1 MKKDELIKH
10 LENVTGEKF
19 TKDVEWMEYQRRQG
33 NSDLEAYKNGSGD
46 RLVFGDTMATL
57 YTGASID
64 QYECRG

>member
-1 MKKDELIKH
+1 MEKAELIKH
-10 LENVTGEKF
+10 LVCVTGEKF
-19 TKDVEWMEYQRRQG
+19 DKDVEWMEFQRRHG
-33 NSDLEAYKNGSGD
+33 NSVLEAYKNKSGD